1 MNTIFFICIGVGAGF
16 VILSTIFGQVLGAF
30 DVDFD
35 LGSVS
40 PFKPIFIALF
50 LTVFGGL
57 GLVLAPLTGE
67 WLAAIIGAF
76 GGLGLTYFIFRF
88 ILLPLNRWQNTNTHE
103 KQSTIGRTAKVSE
116 AIQQGGYG
124 KITYTINEK
133 IVSGP
138 ARSESG
144 AHIDKNTEVEI
155 VYIEKNTY
163 YVREKQL

>member
-1 MNTIFFICIGVGAGF
+1 MGVGAGF

-40 PFKPIFIALF
+40 PFKPVFVALF
-50 LTVFGGL
+50 LTTFGGL
-57 GLVLAPLTGE
+57 GLIFTPLLGV
-67 WLAAIIGAF
+67 WLASIIGTL
-76 GGLGLTYFIFRF
+76 GGLFLTYAIFRF
-88 ILLPLNRWQNTNTHE
+88 VLVPLNKWQNTNTHE

-116 AIQQGGYG
+116 AIAQGGYG

-138 ARSESG
+138 AKSENG
-144 AHIDKNTEVEI
+144 AGIEKYKEVEI

-163 YVREKQL
+163 YVREKSI